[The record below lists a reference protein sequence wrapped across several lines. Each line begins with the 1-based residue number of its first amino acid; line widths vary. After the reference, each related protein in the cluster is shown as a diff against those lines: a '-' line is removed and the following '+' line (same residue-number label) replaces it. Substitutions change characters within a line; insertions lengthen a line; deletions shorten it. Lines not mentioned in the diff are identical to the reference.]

1 MSNAAS
7 RRRTHQCCLR
17 RLVDPHAQPQFEPIV
32 RLIAIKDGRIKGVA
46 HPGEHEAIIE
56 QVLWEGVLAKLST
69 HVSKQRKGRAESPG
83 DAINAVLAAAS
94 YNQVAEVLWLT
105 TP

>member
-1 MSNAAS
+1 MRRHAAGHISTASAGWSTHIRNHSSNRS
-7 RRRTHQCCLR
+7 Y
-17 RLVDPHAQPQFEPIV
+17 VSSPIK
-32 RLIAIKDGRIKGVA
+32 AGRIKGVA
-46 HPGEHEAIIE
+46 HSGEPEAIIE
-56 QVLWEGVLAKLST
+56 QVLWEGVQAKLST

-83 DAINAVLAAAS
+83 DAINAKLAAAS

>member
-1 MSNAAS
+1 MRPTPPDTSVLPPPAGRPTCATTV
-7 RRRTHQCCLR
+7 RTDRTSHRQQGW
-17 RLVDPHAQPQFEPIV
+17 P
-32 RLIAIKDGRIKGVA
+32 IKGVA
-46 HPGEHEAIIE
+46 HPGAHEAIIE
-56 QVLWEGVLAKLST
+56 QVLWEGVQAKLST